1 MGFGLI
7 FTGYITLLFFKVL
20 PPAMLVGAYL
30 MWRGLDKLAIYGKK
44 YRLARSLAAT
54 LAVYF
59 ALYTAFFL
67 GKIFRVFDVLSYTWF
82 AYADDVV
89 YMVLLIVFHVALY
102 AAFEETACACG
113 YEKGIKK
120 IRFARVLVC
129 MFAVCSVAGL
139 LLAQVGAAAY
149 LRYAAFLCQLVW
161 YIHTAILIYG
171 FYMRVATQ
179 EIIDDEE
186 KKIAE
191 YDRKHTIKIGRKK

>member
-1 MGFGLI
+1 
-7 FTGYITLLFFKVL
+7 
-20 PPAMLVGAYL
+20 
-30 MWRGLDKLAIYGKK
+30 
-44 YRLARSLAAT
+44 
-54 LAVYF
+54 
-59 ALYTAFFL
+59 
-67 GKIFRVFDVLSYTWF
+67 
-82 AYADDVV
+82 
-89 YMVLLIVFHVALY
+89 
-102 AAFEETACACG
+102 
-113 YEKGIKK
+113 
-120 IRFARVLVC
+120 

-191 YDRKHTIKIGRKK
+191 YDRKHTVKIGRKK